1 MKKGRT
7 TDKDVDLYQIYVN
20 LMLTRRWDL
29 YQIYVNLIL
38 TRRWRLY
45 QIYIDLVRVN
55 RENRLLYCKMYTH
68 GAAVLSTCSYDMW
81 KILSVVSVNE
91 FDIWGPVI

>member
-29 YQIYVNLIL
+29 YQIYVN
-38 TRRWRLY
+38 
-45 QIYIDLVRVN
+45 
-55 RENRLLYCKMYTH
+55 
-68 GAAVLSTCSYDMW
+68 
-81 KILSVVSVNE
+81 
-91 FDIWGPVI
+91 